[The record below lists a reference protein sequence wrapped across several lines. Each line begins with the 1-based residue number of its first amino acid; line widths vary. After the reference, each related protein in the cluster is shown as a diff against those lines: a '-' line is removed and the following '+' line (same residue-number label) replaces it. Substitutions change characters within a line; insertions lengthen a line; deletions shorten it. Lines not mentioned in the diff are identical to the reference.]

1 MICISSTLTKKFLAT
16 IDLKVSSYTLNGVV
30 IAPLLIKL
38 IMQNAEMDTMV
49 TSAVIQTELQHLD
62 SNMIKLNSNV
72 KEFVEFVEGRVEK
85 L

>member
-1 MICISSTLTKKFLAT
+1 MIEF
-16 IDLKVSSYTLNGVV
+16 
-30 IAPLLIKL
+30 
-38 IMQNAEMDTMV
+38 IMQNSEIDTMV
-49 TSAVIQTELQHLD
+49 TNAVIRTELQQLD